1 MAKFVYAY
9 KGGSVSQTPEE
20 REEAMAAWGAWFAGL
35 GDAVVDMGNPFAG
48 STAVAASGTT
58 ATPTADLTGYSIVTA
73 DTLELAAKLAGD
85 CPVLAGGGTV
95 EVYEA
100 HEIM

>member
-9 KGGSVSQTPEE
+9 KGGSVAQNPED
-20 REEAMAAWGAWFAGL
+20 REKALAAWGAWFGGL

-48 STAVAASGTT
+48 STAVAADGST
-58 ATPTADLTGYSIVTA
+58 ATATAGLTGYSIVTA
-73 DTLELAAKLAGD
+73 DSLELAAKLAGD
-85 CPVLAGGGTV
+85 CPVLAGGGSV

>member
-9 KGGSVSQTPEE
+9 KGGSVAQNPEE
-20 REEAMAAWGAWFAGL
+20 REKAMAAWGAWFGGL

-48 STAVAASGTT
+48 STAVATDGSTT
-58 ATPTADLTGYSIVTA
+58 TSTAGLTGYSIVTA
-73 DTLELAAKLAGD
+73 DSLELAAKLAHD
-85 CPVLAGGGTV
+85 CPVLAGGGSV